1 MSAVEPIFPCVPV
14 QPEAP
19 ETPRAEATQVIETVG
34 VEVLENTPDAIPND
48 LKKTAHANDVIPF
61 ASTLPRVG

>member
-1 MSAVEPIFPCVPV
+1 MSAIEPIFPRMPVP
-14 QPEAP
+14 PEAP
-19 ETPRAEATQVIETVG
+19 ETPVVETTQVIETVG
-34 VEVLENTPDAIPND
+34 VEVLENTPDAIPDD

>member
-1 MSAVEPIFPCVPV
+1 MSAVEPIFPCVPTP
-14 QPEAP
+14 PEP
-19 ETPRAEATQVIETVG
+19 PVVEATQVIETVG
-34 VEVLENTPDAIPND
+34 VEVLESTPAAVLNQ